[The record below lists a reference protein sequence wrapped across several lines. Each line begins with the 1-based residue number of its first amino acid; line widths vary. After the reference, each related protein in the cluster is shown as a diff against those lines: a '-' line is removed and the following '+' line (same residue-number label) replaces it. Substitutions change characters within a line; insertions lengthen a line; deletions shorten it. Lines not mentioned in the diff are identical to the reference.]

1 MYHGPKRVE
10 TLRKVQEGKVDI
22 LICSYQ
28 TLGWDLKKHRK
39 IQGEKVKPEEI
50 AEALLNDNDPVIFD
64 QTFHRIIL
72 DEAHMIRNSSTNF
85 SKAVKYLNATHKLC
99 LTGTPFVN
107 HPRDIHAFLDFLDV
121 TPYNHIET
129 FNHHVVEQIEKR
141 KEVGLARLR
150 VLMGAIA
157 IRRTKK
163 EVDQDIKLPEK
174 NIQVRK
180 IAFPE
185 FCGHKQ
191 INETFYRICRAA
203 FIANTSSDDGQFSGD
218 YARLFGMVMRIRQS
232 CCDASL
238 IPTEVQEEV
247 ASVWEA
253 YRNVD
258 IDDLNTE
265 DGMRLSEKLVGA
277 LHVAKERIE
286 AAKKD
291 GMNVVDNQSKSSF
304 GRSPKVQAV
313 LDAITEM
320 KRSEKGVIYSQFT
333 QFLDM

>member
-1 MYHGPKRVE
+1 M
-10 TLRKVQEGKVDI
+10 
-22 LICSYQ
+22 
-28 TLGWDLKKHRK
+28 
-39 IQGEKVKPEEI
+39 QGEKVKLEFSSDGNAEEV
-50 AEALLNDNDPVIFD
+50 AEASLNDDDPFIFD
-64 QTFHRIIL
+64 QIFHRIIL
-72 DEAHMIRNSSTNF
+72 DEAHMMRNSSTNY

-129 FNHHVVEQIEKR
+129 FNYHVVEKIEQR

-163 EVDQDIKLPEK
+163 EVDQGIKLPEK
-174 NIQVRK
+174 SVQIRK

-191 INETFYRICRAA
+191 INEMFYRICRAA
-203 FIANTSSDDGQFSGD
+203 FIANTSSDDGQFRGD
-218 YARLFGMVMRIRQS
+218 YARLFGMVIRIRQS

-238 IPTEVQEEV
+238 IPNEVHDEV
-247 ASVWEA
+247 ASVWEG
-253 YRNVD
+253 YRNID
-258 IDDLNTE
+258 IDDLDVE
-265 DGMRLSEKLVGA
+265 DGLRLSEKLLGA
-277 LHVAKERIE
+277 LHTAKERIE
-286 AAKKD
+286 AAKMD
-291 GMNVVDNQSKSSF
+291 GMDVVDNQVY
-304 GRSPKVQAV
+304 GRSPKVQAL

-320 KRSEKGVIYSQFT
+320 KRCEKGVIYSQFT